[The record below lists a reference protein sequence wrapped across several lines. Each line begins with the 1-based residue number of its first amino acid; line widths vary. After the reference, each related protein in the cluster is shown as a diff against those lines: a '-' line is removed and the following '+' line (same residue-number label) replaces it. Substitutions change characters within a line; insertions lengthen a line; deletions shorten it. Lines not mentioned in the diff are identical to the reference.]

1 MSPALEASSLNQWTA
16 KEVLEPIFIF
26 FLERT
31 LCLITKYEEELG
43 ENSINRINIP
53 QSNLDDSICIIE
65 FIWKYSQGPK
75 HSAKISKAKSSRS
88 KTYPKWKK
96 LKLLF

>member
-1 MSPALEASSLNQWTA
+1 M
-16 KEVLEPIFIF
+16 
-26 FLERT
+26 ERS
-31 LCLITKYEEELG
+31 LCLITKDEQELG

-53 QSNLDDSICIIE
+53 HSSRDNSICIIE

-75 HSAKISKAKSSRS
+75 PSAKISTAECSRS
-88 KTYPKWKK
+88 KTYPEWKK

>member
-31 LCLITKYEEELG
+31 LCLITKYEQELG

-53 QSNLDDSICIIE
+53 Q
-65 FIWKYSQGPK
+65 
-75 HSAKISKAKSSRS
+75 
-88 KTYPKWKK
+88 
-96 LKLLF
+96 